1 MILSKISLQIG
12 IKRFFCMIAQRMCTE
27 GAEKTWDQC
36 RIKLKNL
43 KSQYRYVKERIPNID
58 DLDLEDDDVVRQLI
72 AECQGRGISPSSI
85 KHLRSLLR
93 FLNKQKDF
101 AKKSGVPSDF
111 LNSSSSSASHPSSS
125 VSSNNST
132 IIATPQPFIKR
143 NQVNNQDLTIRTNL
157 SINNTQM
164 LKIEDDRSSLQ
175 YEDDAVSPP
184 SSPTPG
190 VRLFQG
196 QSFMRKKVRGDQKIV
211 AEYDEGMNDIPMD
224 SEISFGKKKSYSI
237 MQPSTR
243 PKPLSVNISNITK
256 TKNSATSFPKLQTG
270 RNSNSSSHESSLMED
285 DYKFIERFNRDMMD
299 QFMEHQR
306 RTQASF
312 TRWEQERWRQERET
326 MERWRQEAR
335 DHERELFSMFY
346 SAMTRC
352 NTALT
357 SVHEK

>member
-1 MILSKISLQIG
+1 
-12 IKRFFCMIAQRMCTE
+12 MIAQRMCSE

-132 IIATPQPFIKR
+132 IIATPQPFVKR
-143 NQVNNQDLTIRTNL
+143 NQVNNQDLTIKNNL

-164 LKIEDDRSSLQ
+164 LKIEDD
-175 YEDDAVSPP
+175 
-184 SSPTPG
+184 
-190 VRLFQG
+190 
-196 QSFMRKKVRGDQKIV
+196 
-211 AEYDEGMNDIPMD
+211 
-224 SEISFGKKKSYSI
+224 GKFDFC
-237 MQPSTR
+237 P
-243 PKPLSVNISNITK
+243 
-256 TKNSATSFPKLQTG
+256 
-270 RNSNSSSHESSLMED
+270 
-285 DYKFIERFNRDMMD
+285 
-299 QFMEHQR
+299 
-306 RTQASF
+306 
-312 TRWEQERWRQERET
+312 
-326 MERWRQEAR
+326 
-335 DHERELFSMFY
+335 
-346 SAMTRC
+346 
-352 NTALT
+352 
-357 SVHEK
+357 